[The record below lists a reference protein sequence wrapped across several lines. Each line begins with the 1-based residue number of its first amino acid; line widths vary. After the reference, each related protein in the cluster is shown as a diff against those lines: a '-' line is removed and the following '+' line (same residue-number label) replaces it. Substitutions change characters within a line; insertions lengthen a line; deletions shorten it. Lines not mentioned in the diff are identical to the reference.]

1 MSLPRLLTGNM
12 AWTTMHPPEPPRT
25 VAILHEE
32 TILRQALSGL
42 ISGMAVYKV
51 HADVGDVPALKRAFA
66 LGNAPD
72 ALVLSLAHACE
83 AQGAVAQ
90 WMRKHLPS
98 TRLVALGAEPGLQT
112 LIELF
117 RSGFHGFCNSRNDL
131 DRLRTVLTHV
141 CAGALDFPQEV
152 HAAICSM
159 LAPVQLLADNK
170 QHKDTHVALMRIL
183 KRGDSPTYEVAAKD
197 MRISIH
203 TIYKYVDEIGKRYGV
218 KGKGGVIKLAV
229 QMGL

>member
-1 MSLPRLLTGNM
+1 M
-12 AWTTMHPPEPPRT
+12 AWTPMHAPEPPRT

-51 HADVGDVPALKRAFA
+51 NADVGDVPALKRAFA

-72 ALVLSLAHACE
+72 ALVLSLGHACE

-90 WMRKHLPS
+90 WMRKHVPA

-112 LIELF
+112 LVELF
-117 RSGFHGFCNSRNDL
+117 RIGIHGFCNSRNDM

-141 CAGALDFPQEV
+141 CGGALDFPQEV
-152 HAAICSM
+152 HAAICGM
-159 LAPVQLLADNK
+159 LAPVQLLAEDK
-170 QHKDTHVALMRIL
+170 PHKETHVALMRIL
-183 KRGDSPTYEVAAKD
+183 KRSDGPIYEVAAEEMKV
-197 MRISIH
+197 SIH

-229 QMGL
+229 QLGL